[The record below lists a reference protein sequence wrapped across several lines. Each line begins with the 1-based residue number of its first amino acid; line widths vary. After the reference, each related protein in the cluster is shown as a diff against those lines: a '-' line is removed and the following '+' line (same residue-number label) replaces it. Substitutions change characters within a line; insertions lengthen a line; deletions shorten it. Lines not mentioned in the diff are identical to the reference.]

1 MKNITKLT
9 LGIIISLLIIITSI
23 MSALSILKEEAVN
36 NYLTISKLNAQ
47 AFSKEI
53 NQDINN
59 IEQLIV
65 SIPSFLNIYKK
76 EENINNHLRIMQ
88 KNYPQIRS
96 INILKNSKILY
107 SSNNYN
113 VGVFIKNMDLF
124 PKPIFD
130 EEVLKISIPWIGRD
144 FINGDNI
151 YNYEEEV
158 NENDPYF
165 IPISKK
171 ISAKNED
178 LEVIINLNL
187 DYFKNRFLTNM
198 DSSHITFEL
207 IRIDGILLLSSTKSK
222 TIGKVISDF
231 NILNKT
237 IEKNEVTGIKTI
249 DETKYIITYIL
260 TDNYPIVLGVKLNY
274 EKNLLAWNEKQYYFF
289 IITTLI
295 LVISMTIALIFFYL
309 YNKKREKEI
318 FSHKRQIQDQE
329 KFRLLFQD
337 SHFLAVVISN
347 NGDIFE
353 MNNESLKFLNE
364 TNESLKG
371 KKFWDLNCWDEENKK
386 RIENLV
392 VSDDFKKYQKE
403 LLVFD
408 KNGEKRVVDFTL
420 SHVEG
425 AEEKILVAIGL
436 DITERKRKEEK
447 LKQAYSVFRNT
458 RDGIIITDKY
468 TNIIDLNNA
477 FEKITGYLKDEVINR
492 KTNLLKS
499 DSHTSVFYEKM
510 WQGIQKEGYWE
521 GEITNINKDGNEYT
535 EWLTINTIFGEDSE
549 VINYIGV
556 FSDITE
562 QKIKEK
568 LLREKSD
575 ILYQQS
581 KMAAMGEMIQNIA
594 HQWRQPLSV
603 ISSAA
608 TGILVQ
614 KEIGVSNEEDEK
626 VSLKAINKSSQYLSE
641 TIDDFRNF
649 LKLDKKLEIFRVDK
663 AIEEAISLSNIK
675 INNQEIMFLFN
686 FDEIEINGIKNEF
699 IQVILNILNNAK
711 DALIQNIKIE
721 KYIFIDLYSKNKN
734 VFIKIKD
741 NAGGIPN
748 NIINRIFEPYF
759 TTKHQSKGT
768 GIGLYMSEEIIK
780 NHMNGSLSV
789 VNEVYEYEGIEYK
802 GANFLIKI
810 NSE

>member
-1 MKNITKLT
+1 
-9 LGIIISLLIIITSI
+9 

-626 VSLKAINKSSQYLSE
+626 VSLKAINKSSQYLSQ

>member
-1 MKNITKLT
+1 
-9 LGIIISLLIIITSI
+9 

-76 EENINNHLRIMQ
+76 EENINSHLRIMQ

-130 EEVLKISIPWIGRD
+130 DEVLKISIPWIGRD

-151 YNYEEEV
+151 HNYEEEV

-171 ISAKNED
+171 ISLKDED
-178 LEVIINLNL
+178 LEVIVNLNM

-198 DSSHITFEL
+198 DSEHITFEL
-207 IRIDGILLLSSTKSK
+207 IRLDGILLLSSTKSK

-231 NILNKT
+231 SILNKT
-237 IEKNEVTGIKTI
+237 IDKSEVTGIKTI

-353 MNNESLKFLNE
+353 MNNESLKFLDE

-392 VSDDFKKYQKE
+392 ISDDFKKYQKE

-408 KNGEKRVVDFTL
+408 KNGEKRVIDFTL

-425 AEEKILVAIGL
+425 DEEKIFVAIGL

-458 RDGIIITDKY
+458 RDGIIITDKH

-521 GEITNINKDGNEYT
+521 GEITNINKDGDEYT

-675 INNQEIMFLFN
+675 TNNQEIIFLFD
-686 FDEIEINGIKNEF
+686 FDDIEINGIKNEF

-711 DALIQNIKIE
+711 DALIQNIE
-721 KYIFIDLYSKNKN
+721 TDKYIFIDLYIKDEN

-748 NIINRIFEPYF
+748 DIINRIFEPYF

-789 VNEVYEYEGIEYK
+789 VNEVYEYEGIEYT

-810 NSE
+810 NLEQ